1 MLARR
6 KSDQHIYEALECV
19 RKIAAGDFETRI
31 HNITDTGP
39 LGELL
44 HTINDLVDQALSE
57 KDHATNVF
65 LQWFITEQIEEEA
78 TVSDILGRLK
88 LFGDQGQGLLLIDN
102 ELAQLAQ
109 GMNTTI
115 DAATAGA

>member
-1 MLARR
+1 MYHYLIDQDAPVHLSAVDAPP
-6 KSDQHIYEALECV
+6 SDNQSVLEMF
-19 RKIAAGDFETRI
+19 DST
-31 HNITDTGP
+31 
-39 LGELL
+39 LGHERGV
-44 HTINDLVDQALSE
+44 TKAINDLVDQALSE

-102 ELAQLAQ
+102 ELGQLAQ